1 MATTFLIHH
10 MESLSRGQ
18 FSGMNVRVDLPVND
32 LLFELIALYFP
43 LASTSEL
50 SKTVVI
56 GRTSGVQ

>member
-1 MATTFLIHH
+1 

-43 LASTSEL
+43 LASTGEL

-56 GRTSGVQ
+56 GRKSGVQ